1 MLSKKVEPILTT
13 DELWVSTDTTPVPT
27 VVSLINT
34 GYPTSNEF
42 AVLSALKK
50 NLSADCPLT
59 VVVLIPVIIPVKPST
74 LLIDVIF
81 SVLNDGKLIITCGGV
96 MFDYPN
102 PALVTLI
109 ADIEPFVI
117 VADAVAVVATPTV
130 PSDCMNVPTPT
141 NGLEILTVALS

>member
-1 MLSKKVEPILTT
+1 MLSKKVDPIDTI
-13 DELWVSTDTTPVPT
+13 DELCVSTDVIPVPT

-42 AVLSALKK
+42 ALLSALKK

-96 MFDYPN
+96 
-102 PALVTLI
+102 
-109 ADIEPFVI
+109 
-117 VADAVAVVATPTV
+117 
-130 PSDCMNVPTPT
+130 
-141 NGLEILTVALS
+141 